1 MPGISY
7 YLTDDWLIINFYVLY
22 YSFMQQFLRSD
33 LHYFVRSDNSE
44 VDRIFHIVLFH
55 KKI

>member
-22 YSFMQQFLRSD
+22 YSFMQQFII
-33 LHYFVRSDNSE
+33 FVRSGNSE
-44 VDRIFHIVLFH
+44 VDRTFHIVLFH